1 MRQGTTSTPAP
12 AAMTNSPLLGGRSFP
27 SFSRVPSG
35 KMSSVSPFLH
45 FSTVCSMA
53 AISSFVPRTHTAPQQ
68 RKNHVSRAL
77 ISNSSFLAN
86 TIIRLPHRVTT
97 MNTGSMAETW
107 VGARMQPFVCTFFR
121 FSRPSTW
128 MRKPIC
134 HKSHAKGTKM

>member
-1 MRQGTTSTPAP
+1 
-12 AAMTNSPLLGGRSFP
+12 
-27 SFSRVPSG
+27 
-35 KMSSVSPFLH
+35 
-45 FSTVCSMA
+45 MA
-53 AISSFVPRTHTAPQQ
+53 AISSFVPRTHTAPQH
-68 RKNHVSRAL
+68 RKNHVRKPL

-107 VGARMQPFVCTFFR
+107 VGARMQPFVFTFFR